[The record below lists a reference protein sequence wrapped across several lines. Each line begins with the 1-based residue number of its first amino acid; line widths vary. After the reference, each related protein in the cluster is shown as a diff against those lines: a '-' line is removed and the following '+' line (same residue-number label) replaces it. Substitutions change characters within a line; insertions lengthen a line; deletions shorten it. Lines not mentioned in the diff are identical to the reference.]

1 LVCLGIFLLNDDLNK
16 NTSIAL
22 TSTDIEFLNLFSLMK
37 SECDFKKIYFRF
49 GKLKCKVIMK
59 NEQGVEVC
67 TGIIA
72 GMILSK

>member
-1 LVCLGIFLLNDDLNK
+1 
-16 NTSIAL
+16 
-22 TSTDIEFLNLFSLMK
+22 MK